1 MAGTLQQA
9 MLTRSG
15 GRAHFPCEKWK
26 SPLEKGFQSIPR
38 GSAEWCRPKM
48 CLCLAA
54 LALPLGVPVSSCP
67 PTPLRVFEGTVGFP
81 QLMTQRCVKTSFSKE
96 TQRGK
101 QRQASGKGHTKAG
114 EEPSRGTLLPCT
126 LQPGTTWVIPVPS
139 HGTSLWAPG
148 APSASRNHQTGLRAL
163 RLCKQSGCFFSL
175 RSCFF

>member
-1 MAGTLQQA
+1 
-9 MLTRSG
+9 
-15 GRAHFPCEKWK
+15 
-26 SPLEKGFQSIPR
+26 
-38 GSAEWCRPKM
+38 M

-54 LALPLGVPVSSCP
+54 LALPLDVPVSSCP
-67 PTPLRVFEGTVGFP
+67 PTPLRVFEGTMGFP
-81 QLMTQRCVKTSFSKE
+81 QLMTQWCVETSFSKE

-114 EEPSRGTLLPCT
+114 EEPSQGTPLPCT
-126 LQPGTTWVIPVPS
+126 LQPGTPWVIPVSS

-175 RSCFF
+175 RSCSFNIDVLNFWCFFTNTKARKLLKKQTDERKT